1 MNTRLAFAVLTTVIF
16 THLPAHAAQL
26 ARAAQAAAAVKAAA
40 AGKATKAVQA
50 EAAAKA
56 AAAEKAA
63 KAAQA
68 EATAAEKAVKATPPA
83 QKPAKADAYVGK
95 WTAWK
100 GIKTFTVNEDHTAAR
115 TLGNGE
121 ESGGTWLLVDG
132 EFRLHWDEGTG
143 IKGKLSE
150 DGQRIDSDRGAQWF
164 RKKP

>member
-68 EATAAEKAVKATPPA
+68 EATTAEKAVKATPPA
-83 QKPAKADAYVGK
+83 QKPAKADSYVGT
-95 WTAWK
+95 WTGHAGHK
-100 GIKTFTVNEDHTAAR
+100 SFVVKEDHTAVR
-115 TLGNGE
+115 TVGSGE
-121 ESGGTWLLVDG
+121 ETSGTWLIVDG

-150 DGQRIDSDRGAQWF
+150 DGQRIDSGRGAQWF
-164 RKKP
+164 RK